1 MFIKQPLSRLSAGV
15 AAATLVAGS
24 LLASPAMGSEKI
36 RWQVP
41 LAFPSHLVGLTTPV
55 KHLSESLKTISGGDI
70 NLRYY
75 EPGELVPPFE
85 IMNAVS
91 SGKYP
96 AGYTWVGYDQGSI
109 PALPLYSGAPFNM
122 EPPAYLAW
130 YYQGDGKKLLEE
142 IYAPHKIHPM
152 LCSIIGP
159 EGAGWFA
166 KPIEQTKDFDGLR
179 IRFAGIGGKVLE
191 KLGASVTMV
200 PGGEIYQALERKT
213 IDATEFSQPAIDK
226 MLGLDQ
232 IIKNYI
238 MPGWH
243 QTLTTSHLLVNQDV
257 WDKLEP
263 QSRALIEMGCES
275 ATLKGFAESEW
286 AQPGALADYQKEG
299 VKAQVL
305 PDPVLHELQKVTNEV
320 LDEMAAKDAMFKR
333 VLTSQREFMTQYASW
348 NRMGYLPRD
357 FDQQQN

>member
-1 MFIKQPLSRLSAGV
+1 MSTKNKLSRIACAIGATTLLGASLLSGV
-15 AAATLVAGS
+15 ASAA
-24 LLASPAMGSEKI
+24 EKI

-41 LAFPSHLVGLTTPV
+41 LAFPSHLIGLTTPV
-55 KHLSESLKTISGGDI
+55 KHLSESLKAVSGGDI
-70 NLRYY
+70 QLRYY

-85 IMNAVS
+85 IMDAVS

-96 AGYTWVGYDQGSI
+96 AGYTWIGYDQGTI

-122 EPPAYLAW
+122 EPPAHLAW

-142 IYAPHKIHPM
+142 IYAQRNIHPM

-166 KPIEQTKDFDGLR
+166 KPIEKLGDFDGLR

-213 IDATEFSQPAIDK
+213 IDATEFSQPAVDK

-243 QTLTTSHLLVNQDV
+243 QTLTTSHLLVNKDV
-257 WDKLEP
+257 WDKLKPE
-263 QSRALIEMGCES
+263 SRALIEMGCES

-286 AQPGALADYQKEG
+286 AQPTALRDYQKQG

-305 PDPVLHELQKVTNEV
+305 PEPVLRELQKVTDEV
-320 LDEMAAKDAMFKR
+320 LDEMAAKDEMFKR
-333 VLTSQREFMTQYASW
+333 VLTSQREFMQHHSIW
-348 NRMGYLPRD
+348 HGMGYLPRD
-357 FDQQQN
+357 FYKYD